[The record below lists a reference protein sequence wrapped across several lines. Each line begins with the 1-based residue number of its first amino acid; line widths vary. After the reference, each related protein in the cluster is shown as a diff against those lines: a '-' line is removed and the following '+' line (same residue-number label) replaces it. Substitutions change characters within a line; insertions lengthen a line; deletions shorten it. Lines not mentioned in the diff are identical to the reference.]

1 MDSSVSPN
9 LFVGD
14 QCGTNVTDLDLSV
27 EERITIL
34 KRLSETLRTSDNERV
49 VLIGDVMLDRYHHG
63 YANNLNSTAPVPVL
77 KITRT
82 EENAGA
88 AAHIAQSLSSLGIT
102 VDFHS
107 AVGNDVDGR
116 TILNNLKKLE
126 VNISGVHVIENH
138 LTMVKTR
145 YFGSRESL
153 LDRPQIMLQT
163 DIEDPDGI
171 PENITSRIRNGAV
184 QGVKG
189 STAIVISDYDKG
201 VITKESAR
209 NLIKEAVQH
218 NIPVV
223 MDPKL
228 TGLDRSGGATIVI
241 FERRG
246 LDLLR
251 RGKG

>member
-1 MDSSVSPN
+1 MA
-9 LFVGD
+9 
-14 QCGTNVTDLDLSV
+14 DLDVSV
-27 EERITIL
+27 QDRISIL

-77 KITRT
+77 KITHT

-107 AVGNDVDGR
+107 AVGKDADGD

-126 VNISGVHVIENH
+126 VNITGVQVIEDH

-163 DIEDPDGI
+163 DIEDPEGI
-171 PENITSRIRNGAV
+171 PDNISSQDQKRRN
-184 QGVKG
+184 Q
-189 STAIVISDYDKG
+189 
-201 VITKESAR
+201 EC
-209 NLIKEAVQH
+209 
-218 NIPVV
+218 
-223 MDPKL
+223 
-228 TGLDRSGGATIVI
+228 
-241 FERRG
+241 
-246 LDLLR
+246 
-251 RGKG
+251 